1 MANSPM
7 LELIAQGEWLDQ
19 QPWFDRLAGWQYY
32 PMLLETLE
40 QLNHEALFVSTM
52 HGLGHIERTILQ
64 GAFCAMEEPLDEA
77 DTRLLLLACSY
88 HDVGRVNDWVDY
100 LHGHRS
106 AGKIGGLTGRRGEDL
121 LILQGAVDAH
131 SRKEAVMEDT
141 LAVYGARDSVRAKRI
156 AQLLKDADG
165 LDRVR
170 LGDLNP
176 AYLRREASK
185 RRVALAQ
192 RVFDRYQAAI
202 GMPRGPILGEEIAA
216 KMRRMD
222 EMNKKS

>member
-1 MANSPM
+1 MTNSPM
-7 LELIAQGEWLDQ
+7 LELIARGDWGDQ
-19 QPWFDRLAGWQYY
+19 QYWFDRLSRWQFY

-40 QLNHEALFVSTM
+40 RLDHDALFVSVM

-64 GAFCAMEEPLDEA
+64 GGFCAMEEPLAEA

-88 HDVGRVNDWVDY
+88 HDVGRENDWVDH

-106 AGKIGGLTGRRGEDL
+106 AGKIGGLTGCQGEDL

-131 SRKEAVMEDT
+131 SRKESAMEDT
-141 LAVYGARDSVRAKRI
+141 LAVYGARDFVRAKRI

-176 AYLRREASK
+176 TYLRREASK
-185 RRVALAQ
+185 QRVALAQ

-202 GMPRGPILGEEIAA
+202 GMPAGPVLGEEIAA
-216 KMRRMD
+216 KMRAMD
-222 EMNKKS
+222 RQRHQS

>member
-7 LELIAQGEWLDQ
+7 LELIARGEWLDQ
-19 QPWFDRLAGWQYY
+19 QPWFDRLAAWQYY

-40 QLNHEALFVSTM
+40 QLNHDALFVSTM

-88 HDVGRVNDWVDY
+88 HDVGRINDWVDH

-106 AGKIGGLTGRRGEDL
+106 AGKIGELTGHQGEDL

-131 SRKEAVMEDT
+131 SQKEAAMDET
-141 LAVYGARDSVRAKRI
+141 LAAYGARDSVRAKRI

-185 RRVALAQ
+185 QRVALAQ

-216 KMRRMD
+216 KMRQMD
-222 EMNKKS
+222 KMNRKS